1 MDNII
6 WIIVG
11 IMDKLVE
18 MSFKD
23 HLGLGNFDGDNFK
36 NIHQQHLTFFGN
48 LIC

>member
-6 WIIVG
+6 WVIVG
-11 IMDKLVE
+11 IMDILVE

-23 HLGLGNFDGDNFK
+23 HLGLGNFDWDNLK
-36 NIHQQHLTFFGN
+36 DIHQQHLALFGN